1 MLWWVWW
8 LVFYLIGH
16 SPAELPDVTDA
27 FAFAVISST
36 MAFAI
41 AVASSSDFA

>member
-1 MLWWVWW
+1 MLWLVWW
-8 LVFYLIGH
+8 LVRYSIGQL
-16 SPAELPDVTDA
+16 PAELPDDTDA

-36 MAFAI
+36 MAFAK